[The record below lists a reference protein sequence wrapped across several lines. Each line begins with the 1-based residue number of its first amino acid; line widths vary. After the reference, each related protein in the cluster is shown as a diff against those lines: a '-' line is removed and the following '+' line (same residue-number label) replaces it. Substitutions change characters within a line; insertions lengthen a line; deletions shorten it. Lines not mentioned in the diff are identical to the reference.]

1 VSGYLYYPGC
11 SLTGSARAYAE
22 SLTAVLD
29 TLGVRLREID
39 DWNCCGATE
48 YLTLSPLAGYALIG
62 RNLALAESQR
72 NGSDTLVAPCSACYV
87 NLAKTDRYMRESPV
101 MRDQL
106 NGALAADGMHYTPG
120 AVAVRHLL
128 EVLVEDVGLEELE
141 RHVTRPLTGLR
152 VAPYLGCLVSR
163 PDYDRRWAQR
173 EQPLELDRLVAA
185 LGAEVVDFPL
195 RTACCGGHM
204 TQISPDTGFELIRRL
219 VEAADRGGADL
230 LVTVCPMCQMN
241 LDAYQGEMN
250 HHFGTHYRLPILFFT
265 QLIGLAFNLDAS
277 TLGIGSE
284 VVSARDAL
292 ARIGVDVPAPE
303 AEVPTAEGE
312 PAPARRPKR
321 SQELPMPA
329 PLAEG
334 DG

>member
-1 VSGYLYYPGC
+1 MSGYLYYPGC
-11 SLTGSARAYAE
+11 SLAGSARAYAE

-101 MRDQL
+101 MREQL

-128 EVLVEDVGLEELE
+128 EVLVEDIGLEELE

-163 PDYDRRWAQR
+163 PDYDRRWARR

-250 HHFGTHYRLPILFFT
+250 HHFGTDYRLPILFFT

-292 ARIGVDVPAPE
+292 ARIGV
-303 AEVPTAEGE
+303 EVPTVEGE
-312 PAPARRPKR
+312 PAPPRRAKR

-334 DG
+334 DR